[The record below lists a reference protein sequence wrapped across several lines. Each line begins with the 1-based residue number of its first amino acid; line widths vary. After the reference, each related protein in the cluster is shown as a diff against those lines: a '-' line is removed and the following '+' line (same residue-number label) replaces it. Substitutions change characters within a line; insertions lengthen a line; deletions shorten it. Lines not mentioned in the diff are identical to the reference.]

1 MGHGMTRKNADNVF
15 AKPARAKACV
25 FLRVRPRVSASN
37 KKPLIGITLGDP
49 NGIGPEVVAKALLR
63 PAIRRLARF
72 CIIAEGW
79 GPHPSFIPQH
89 AQPLQNRDLMAFCRG
104 ILGLMGAAPLG
115 RGPTAA
121 SGRAAVES
129 VLKAIDL
136 ALDGKIDAIVTAP
149 ISKEA
154 MRLAGYKWPGHT
166 EILAER
172 TGKKHPVMT
181 MVGGGLIVPLVT
193 THVSMADLPRKITRQ
208 KVLATL
214 RVANE
219 ALKKYWGIARPR
231 IAVCGLNPHAGE
243 AGLFGQEEIREIAP
257 ACRQARSAGVR
268 CIGPLPADVVFYQA
282 RPVPTRSRVGLV
294 RPVPT
299 GWYGARKGRY
309 DAVVAMYHD
318 QANIPVKMLAFESGV
333 NVTLGLPIIR
343 TSPDHGTAYDIAWK
357 GMANAGSMVAAIKL
371 AVQMATLNN
380 RESSRFEARHKFK

>member
-1 MGHGMTRKNADNVF
+1 
-15 AKPARAKACV
+15 
-25 FLRVRPRVSASN
+25 
-37 KKPLIGITLGDP
+37 
-49 NGIGPEVVAKALLR
+49 LR

-72 CIIAEGW
+72 CLI
-79 GPHPSFIPQH
+79 PHPSSLTSHPPSVTAH
-89 AQPLQNRDLMAFCRG
+89 R
-104 ILGLMGAAPLG
+104 
-115 RGPTAA
+115 PTAA
-121 SGRAAVES
+121 SGRVAVES

-136 ALDGKIDAIVTAP
+136 ALEGRIDAIVTAP

-172 TGKKHPVMT
+172 TGARHPVMT

-193 THVSMADLPRKITRQ
+193 THVSMADLPRKITRS
-208 KVLATL
+208 KVLVTL

-219 ALKKYWGIARPR
+219 ALKKYWGITRPR

-243 AGLFGQEEIREIAP
+243 AGLFGQEEMREIAP
-257 ACRQARSAGVR
+257 ACRQARKER
-268 CIGPLPADVVFYQA
+268 IDCTGPLPADVVFHQ
-282 RPVPTRSRVGLV
+282 
-294 RPVPT
+294 
-299 GWYGARKGRY
+299 ARKGMY

-343 TSPDHGTAYDIAWK
+343 TSPDHGTAFNIAGK
-357 GMANAGSMVAAIKL
+357 GIANPGSMIAAIKL

-380 RESSRFEARHKFK
+380 RASSKSEIRNTKPL